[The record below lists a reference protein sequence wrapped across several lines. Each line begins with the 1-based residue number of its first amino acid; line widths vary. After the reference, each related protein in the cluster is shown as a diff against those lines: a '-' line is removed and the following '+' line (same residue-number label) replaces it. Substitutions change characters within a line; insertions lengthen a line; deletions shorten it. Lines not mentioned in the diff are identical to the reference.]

1 MPPGRSSHPYLLA
14 GLAAL
19 LLAVLPPP
27 AGAEDDTEPRL
38 RVDRLQHDFGQ
49 VGQEQELETSF
60 EYTNE
65 GDTALTGIRAIG
77 DCGCY
82 GVTISKEELAPG
94 ESGTLSVKFR
104 TLRFSGKVAKRL
116 RIVTAATQREPLTI
130 KLLLDVV
137 SGVIL
142 SPGRIWFGD
151 VLVGSAPTKT
161 VFAKWHEEAGTPFEV
176 TGVEVPGYDFDVQMK
191 PYAQGPWKGT
201 AITFAF
207 KDAPPLGMF
216 SATAL
221 LRTDH
226 PDYPRVTLP
235 VTAHVTGKVWLQSR
249 TVYFG
254 WVPKGTSKRTAIYV
268 RPFSADVDLGEV
280 TAKCRGDKLA
290 VEVEKHP
297 LGREGWW
304 RVVVSVPETAEP
316 GKLDDVLEIHTAVPG
331 EEVTEVE
338 IRGEVLDVAR

>member
-1 MPPGRSSHPYLLA
+1 MSPRRLPRLLPFV

-19 LLAVLPPP
+19 VLSGLAPRSEAEGS
-27 AGAEDDTEPRL
+27 AGPQL
-38 RVDRLQHDFGQ
+38 QVDRLQHDFGR

-60 EYTNE
+60 AYTND
-65 GDTALTGIRAIG
+65 GDARLTGIRAIG

-82 GVTISKEELAPG
+82 GVTITKEELAPG

-104 TLRFSGKVAKRL
+104 TLRFSGSVHKRL
-116 RIVTAATQREPLTI
+116 RIITANGPKEPLTI
-130 KLLLDVV
+130 RLLLDVV

-161 VFAKWHEEAGTPFEV
+161 VFAKWHTEAGRPFHV
-176 TGVEVPGYDFDVQMK
+176 TSVEVPGYDFGIEMK
-191 PYAQGPWKGT
+191 PYEQGPWKGT
-201 AITFAF
+201 AITFSF

-226 PDYPRVTLP
+226 PDYPRITLP

-249 TVYFG
+249 TIYFG
-254 WVPKGTSKRTAIYV
+254 WVPKGKSKSTAILV
-268 RPFSADVDLGEV
+268 RPFSQDVDLGKV
-280 TAKCRGDKLA
+280 TARCRGDKLKVR
-290 VEVEKHP
+290 VEERP
-297 LGREGWW
+297 LDREGWW
-304 RVVVSVPETAEP
+304 RVVVEVPEDAEV
-316 GKLDDVLEIHTAVPG
+316 GLLDDVLEIHTAVPG

-338 IRGEVLDVAR
+338 VRGEVLDVAR